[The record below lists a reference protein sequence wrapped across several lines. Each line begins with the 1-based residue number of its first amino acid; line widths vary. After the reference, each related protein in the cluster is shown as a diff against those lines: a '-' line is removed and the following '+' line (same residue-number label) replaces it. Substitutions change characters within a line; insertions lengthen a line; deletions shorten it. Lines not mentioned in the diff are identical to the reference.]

1 MNREYTLTRGER
13 RERQRRKKR
22 RMGVDGSSVKL
33 LDHINRR
40 RAKKIRE
47 QRKEYG
53 DPSERVEDTTED

>member
-1 MNREYTLTRGER
+1 MTKGER
-13 RERQRRKKR
+13 RDRQRRKKR

-33 LDHINRR
+33 LDQINRR

-53 DPSERVEDTTED
+53 DPSERANDTSED